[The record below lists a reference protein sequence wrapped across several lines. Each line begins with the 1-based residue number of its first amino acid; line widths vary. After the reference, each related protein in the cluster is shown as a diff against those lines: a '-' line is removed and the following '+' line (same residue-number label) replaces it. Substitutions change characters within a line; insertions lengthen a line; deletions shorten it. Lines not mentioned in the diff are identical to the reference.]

1 MEKLQLIHSLKH
13 WCDLIWE
20 YNQTIG
26 KIYVYR
32 DKLAIKLENNWYD
45 PAELDRIIRQE
56 YRFEISR
63 SDSFFSADSVP
74 EMVQKNTRLQEFDL
88 WFCQKNR
95 DLIWYNMRIEKLNQ
109 DSWIITGYNKSTEM
123 KERSMYRAL
132 RNSFESILSTDVKTR
147 RYLVNYSTF
156 PVPNR
161 LQEHD
166 YDSSVSDYVRKYV
179 YDEDKEQIIRALS
192 LDTVMEKLQTQE
204 DYSVF
209 ITVRQRDGSLSYK
222 RVIHNYYDDTHQR
235 ITTSRLDISAIVNRY
250 EAKIAEIRRENSI
263 DALTGVYN
271 RNYYEKNIRGTS
283 LQGFVAML
291 DLDNLK
297 LCNDHFGHSAGDS
310 VLKKLAEVIKAELR
324 SGDKLIRFGGDEFLL
339 LAQDCPDDEFAQ
351 LLLRIQT
358 KVSEA
363 AVPGFPGLFLSVS
376 IGGTRVAG
384 SSSSEAVMRAD
395 QMMYMAKAHKN
406 LVITDRFMLQNGKDG
421 IARLKKEQVLRQI
434 LIVDDSDMNRAM
446 LREILKD
453 NYSILEASNGAEC
466 LSCVKHMGSSLSL
479 ILLDLNMPEM
489 DGFEVLAEL
498 SRLGYMDDIPVIII
512 SGTDSTADICR
523 AYDLGA
529 TDYIHRPFNT
539 QVIYRRVSNT
549 ITLMAKQRR
558 MAELVNRQ
566 IDRTTKQQ
574 ELMVDFLSRIIGYR
588 SGESNPH
595 FANISTLSALL
606 LQALQKRKNHYGLT
620 EQDCQLIATA
630 AVFHDVGKIGIP
642 ESILLK
648 PGKLTAKEFE
658 VMKTHTLIGDNL
670 IKSLEIYHDEPLLQ
684 MAAQICRWHHER
696 YDGGGYPDGLKGE
709 EIPICAQVVSIA
721 DAYDALM
728 SARPYKPAFSSEKAI
743 QMILNGECGVFN
755 PVLVDCLL
763 EVVSQQK
770 TGKEGTPPPEKFIHS
785 PGWFGPKHSHLFGL
799 GDVRKEPSV

>member
-1 MEKLQLIHSLKH
+1 MEKLQLIQSLKH

-20 YNQTIG
+20 YNQAIG

-63 SDSFFSADSVP
+63 SEPSFSADSLS
-74 EMVQKNTRLQEFDL
+74 EMVQDNTRLKEFDL
-88 WFCQKNR
+88 WLCPKNSE
-95 DLIWYNMRIEKLNQ
+95 LIWYNMRMEKLNQ
-109 DSWIITGYNKSTEM
+109 DSWIITGYNKSAEM

-147 RYLVNYSTF
+147 RFLVNYSTF
-156 PVPNR
+156 PVPDR

-179 YDEDKEQIIRALS
+179 YDGDKEQIIRALS
-192 LDTVMEKLQTQE
+192 LDTVIEKLQTQE

-209 ITVRQRDGSLSYK
+209 ITVRQKDGSLSYK
-222 RVIHNYYDDTHQR
+222 RVIHNYYDDTHRR

-250 EAKIAEIRRENSI
+250 EAKIAEIRQENSI

-271 RNYYEKNIRGTS
+271 RNYYEKNIRSTS
-283 LQGFVAML
+283 PQGFVAML

-310 VLKKLAEVIKAELR
+310 ALKKLAEVIKAELR

-339 LAQDCPDDEFAQ
+339 LAQDCPDDEFEQ

-363 AVPGFPGLFLSVS
+363 AVPGFPGLSLSVS

-406 LVITDRFMLQNGKDG
+406 LVVTDRFMLQNGKDG
-421 IARLKKEQVLRQI
+421 IARFEKEQVLQQI

-453 NYSILEASNGAEC
+453 NYSILEAGNGAEC
-466 LSCVKHMGSSLSL
+466 LSCVEHLGSSLSL

-566 IDRTTKQQ
+566 IDRATKQQ
-574 ELMVDFLSRIIGYR
+574 ELVVDFLSRIIGYR
-588 SGESNPH
+588 SGESTPH
-595 FANISTLSALL
+595 FANISILSAQL
-606 LQALQKRKNHYGLT
+606 LQALQRRENPYGLT
-620 EQDCQLIATA
+620 QQDCQLIATA

-709 EIPICAQVVSIA
+709 KIPICAQVVSIA
-721 DAYDALM
+721 DVYDALT
-728 SARPYKPAFSSEKAI
+728 SARPYKPAFSGEKAI

-770 TGKEGTPPPEKFIHS
+770 TEKEGTPPPKNLS
-785 PGWFGPKHSHLFGL
+785 TAPGGSTLSTPILSA
-799 GDVRKEPSV
+799 SVM

>member
-1 MEKLQLIHSLKH
+1 MEKLQLIQSLKH

-56 YRFEISR
+56 YRFEVSR

-109 DSWIITGYNKSTEM
+109 GSWIITGYNKSTEM

-132 RNSFESILSTDVKTR
+132 RNSFESILSTDVNTR
-147 RYLVNYSTF
+147 RYLVSYSTF
-156 PVPNR
+156 PVPDR
-161 LQEHD
+161 LQEYD

-363 AVPGFPGLFLSVS
+363 AVPGFPGLSLSVS

-421 IARLKKEQVLRQI
+421 IARLKKEQVLQQI

-453 NYSILEASNGAEC
+453 NYSILEAGNGVEC
-466 LSCVKHMGSSLSL
+466 LSCVEHMGTSLSL

-620 EQDCQLIATA
+620 ERDCQLIATA

-721 DAYDALM
+721 DVYDALT

-770 TGKEGTPPPEKFIHS
+770 TGKEGTPPPKILS
-785 PGWFGPKHSHLFGL
+785 TAPGG
-799 GDVRKEPSV
+799 SVLNTLTFSGSVM

>member
-1 MEKLQLIHSLKH
+1 MEKLQLIQSLKH

-20 YNQTIG
+20 YNQAIG

-95 DLIWYNMRIEKLNQ
+95 DLVWYNMRMEKLNQ

-132 RNSFESILSTDVKTR
+132 RNSFESILSTDVNTR
-147 RYLVNYSTF
+147 RYLVSYSTF
-156 PVPNR
+156 PVPDR
-161 LQEHD
+161 LQEYD

-250 EAKIAEIRRENSI
+250 EAKIAEIRQENSI

-339 LAQDCPDDEFAQ
+339 LAQDCPDDEFEQ

-363 AVPGFPGLFLSVS
+363 AVPGFPGLSLSVS

-421 IARLKKEQVLRQI
+421 IARLEKEQVLQQI

-453 NYSILEASNGAEC
+453 NYSILEAGNGVEC
-466 LSCVKHMGSSLSL
+466 LSCVEHMGPSLSL

-728 SARPYKPAFSSEKAI
+728 GARPYKPAFSSEKAI

-770 TGKEGTPPPEKFIHS
+770 TGKEGTPPKNLS
-785 PGWFGPKHSHLFGL
+785 TAPGG
-799 GDVRKEPSV
+799 SVLSTPTFSGSAM

>member
-1 MEKLQLIHSLKH
+1 MEKLQLIQSLKH

-20 YNQTIG
+20 YNQAIG

-132 RNSFESILSTDVKTR
+132 RNSFESILSTDVNTR
-147 RYLVNYSTF
+147 RYLVSYSTF
-156 PVPNR
+156 PVPDR
-161 LQEHD
+161 LQEYD

-271 RNYYEKNIRGTS
+271 RNYYEKNIRGAS

-339 LAQDCPDDEFAQ
+339 LAQDCSDDEFAQ

-363 AVPGFPGLFLSVS
+363 AVPGFPGLSLSVS

-421 IARLKKEQVLRQI
+421 IARLKKEQVLQQI

-453 NYSILEASNGAEC
+453 NYSILEAGNGVEC
-466 LSCVKHMGSSLSL
+466 LSCVEHMGPSLSL

-728 SARPYKPAFSSEKAI
+728 GARPYKPAFSSEKAI

-770 TGKEGTPPPEKFIHS
+770 TGKEGTPPPKNLS
-785 PGWFGPKHSHLFGL
+785 TVPGG
-799 GDVRKEPSV
+799 SVLSTPIFSGSVM

>member
-20 YNQTIG
+20 YNQTIE

-56 YRFEISR
+56 YHFEINR
-63 SDSFFSADSVP
+63 SGSSFSADSLP
-74 EMVQKNTRLQEFDL
+74 EMVQKNTRLKEFDL

-95 DLIWYNMRIEKLNQ
+95 DLIWYNMRIEKLYQ

-132 RNSFESILSTDVKTR
+132 RNSFESILSTDVNTR
-147 RYLVNYSTF
+147 RYLVSYSTF
-156 PVPNR
+156 PVPDR
-161 LQEHD
+161 LQEYD

-192 LDTVMEKLQTQE
+192 LDTVMEKLRTQE

-271 RNYYEKNIRGTS
+271 RNYYEKNIRGAS

-339 LAQDCPDDEFAQ
+339 LAQDCPDDEFEQ

-363 AVPGFPGLFLSVS
+363 AVPGFPGLSLSVS

-421 IARLKKEQVLRQI
+421 IARLEKEQVLQQI

-453 NYSILEASNGAEC
+453 NYSILEAGNGVEC
-466 LSCVKHMGSSLSL
+466 LSCVEHMGSSLSL

-566 IDRTTKQQ
+566 IDRATKQQ

-620 EQDCQLIATA
+620 ERDCQLIATA

-721 DAYDALM
+721 DVYDALT

-763 EVVSQQK
+763 EVASQQK
-770 TGKEGTPPPEKFIHS
+770 TEKEGTPPPKNLS
-785 PGWFGPKHSHLFGL
+785 TVPGGSILNTPIFSG
-799 GDVRKEPSV
+799 SVM

>member
-1 MEKLQLIHSLKH
+1 MEKLQLIQSLKH

-20 YNQTIG
+20 YNQAIG

-88 WFCQKNR
+88 WFCQKNS

-132 RNSFESILSTDVKTR
+132 RNSFESILSTDVNTR

-161 LQEHD
+161 LQEYD

-363 AVPGFPGLFLSVS
+363 AVPGFPGLSLSVS

-421 IARLKKEQVLRQI
+421 IARLKKEQVLQQI

-453 NYSILEASNGAEC
+453 NYSILEAGNGVEC
-466 LSCVKHMGSSLSL
+466 LSCVEHMGSSLSL

-566 IDRTTKQQ
+566 IDRATKQQ

-721 DAYDALM
+721 DVYDALM

-770 TGKEGTPPPEKFIHS
+770 TGKEGTPPPKNLS
-785 PGWFGPKHSHLFGL
+785 TAPGGSALNTLTFSG
-799 GDVRKEPSV
+799 SVM

>member
-132 RNSFESILSTDVKTR
+132 RNSFESILSTDVNTR

-156 PVPNR
+156 PVPDR
-161 LQEHD
+161 LQEYD

-192 LDTVMEKLQTQE
+192 LDTVMEKLRTQE

-310 VLKKLAEVIKAELR
+310 VLKRLAEVIKAELR

-339 LAQDCPDDEFAQ
+339 LAQDCPDDEFEQ

-363 AVPGFPGLFLSVS
+363 AVPGFPGLSLSVS

-421 IARLKKEQVLRQI
+421 IARLEKEQVLQQI

-453 NYSILEASNGAEC
+453 NYSILEAGNGVEC
-466 LSCVKHMGSSLSL
+466 LSCVEHMGSSLSL

-566 IDRTTKQQ
+566 IDRATKQQ

-606 LQALQKRKNHYGLT
+606 LQALQKRKNHYDLT

-709 EIPICAQVVSIA
+709 EIPICAQVVSIV
-721 DAYDALM
+721 DVYDALM

-770 TGKEGTPPPEKFIHS
+770 TGKEGTPPRKIYPQS
-785 PGWFGPKHSHLFGL
+785 RV
-799 GDVRKEPSV
+799 VRS

>member
-1 MEKLQLIHSLKH
+1 MEKLQLIQSLKH

-20 YNQTIG
+20 YNQAIG

-147 RYLVNYSTF
+147 RFLVNYSTF

-271 RNYYEKNIRGTS
+271 RNYYEKNIRGAS

-363 AVPGFPGLFLSVS
+363 AVPGFPGLSLSVS

-384 SSSSEAVMRAD
+384 SSVGEAVMRAD

-421 IARLKKEQVLRQI
+421 IARLKKEQVLQQI

-453 NYSILEASNGAEC
+453 NYSILEAGNGVEC
-466 LSCVKHMGSSLSL
+466 LSCVEHMGSSLSL

-566 IDRTTKQQ
+566 IDRATKQQ

-588 SGESNPH
+588 SGESTPH

-648 PGKLTAKEFE
+648 PGKLTAEEFE

-696 YDGGGYPDGLKGE
+696 YDGGGYPGWLKGE

-721 DAYDALM
+721 DVYDALT

-770 TGKEGTPPPEKFIHS
+770 TGKEGTPPPKNLS
-785 PGWFGPKHSHLFGL
+785 TAPGGSALNTLTFSG
-799 GDVRKEPSV
+799 SVM

>member
-1 MEKLQLIHSLKH
+1 MEKLQLIQSLKH

-20 YNQTIG
+20 YNQAIG

-88 WFCQKNR
+88 WFCQKNS

-132 RNSFESILSTDVKTR
+132 RNSFESILSTDVNTR

-161 LQEHD
+161 LQEYD

-363 AVPGFPGLFLSVS
+363 AVPGFPGLSLSVS

-421 IARLKKEQVLRQI
+421 IARLKKEQVLQQI

-466 LSCVKHMGSSLSL
+466 LSCVEHMGTSLSL

-566 IDRTTKQQ
+566 IDRATKQQ

-721 DAYDALM
+721 DVYDALM

-770 TGKEGTPPPEKFIHS
+770 TGKEGTPPPKNLS
-785 PGWFGPKHSHLFGL
+785 TAPGGSALNTLTFSG
-799 GDVRKEPSV
+799 SVM

>member
-132 RNSFESILSTDVKTR
+132 RNSFESILSTDVNTR
-147 RYLVNYSTF
+147 RYLVSYSTF
-156 PVPNR
+156 PVPDR
-161 LQEHD
+161 LQEYD

-192 LDTVMEKLQTQE
+192 LDTVMEKLRTQE

-363 AVPGFPGLFLSVS
+363 AVPGFPGLSLSVS

-421 IARLKKEQVLRQI
+421 IARLKKEQVLQQI

-453 NYSILEASNGAEC
+453 NYSILEAGNGVEC
-466 LSCVKHMGSSLSL
+466 LSCVEHMGSSLSL

-566 IDRTTKQQ
+566 IDRATKQQ

-721 DAYDALM
+721 DVYDALT

-770 TGKEGTPPPEKFIHS
+770 TGKEGTPPRKIYPQS
-785 PGWFGPKHSHLFGL
+785 RV
-799 GDVRKEPSV
+799 VRS

>member
-20 YNQTIG
+20 YNQAIE

-56 YRFEISR
+56 YHFEINR
-63 SDSFFSADSVP
+63 SGSSFIADSLP
-74 EMVQKNTRLQEFDL
+74 EMVQKNTRLKEFDL
-88 WFCQKNR
+88 WFCQKNSE
-95 DLIWYNMRIEKLNQ
+95 LIWYNMRMEKLDQ
-109 DSWIITGYNKSTEM
+109 DSWIITGYNKSTEI

-147 RYLVNYSTF
+147 RYLVSYSIF
-156 PVPNR
+156 PVPDR
-161 LQEHD
+161 LQEYD

-192 LDTVMEKLQTQE
+192 LDTVMEKLRTQE

-222 RVIHNYYDDTHQR
+222 RIIHNYYDDTHRR
-235 ITTSRLDISAIVNRY
+235 ITTSRLDISAVVNRY

-271 RNYYEKNIRGTS
+271 RNYYEKNIRGAS

-297 LCNDHFGHSAGDS
+297 LCNDHFGHGAGDS

-339 LAQDCPDDEFAQ
+339 LAQDCPDEEFEQ

-363 AVPGFPGLFLSVS
+363 AVSGFPGLSLSVS

-406 LVITDRFMLQNGKDG
+406 LVVTDRFMLQNGKEG
-421 IARLKKEQVLRQI
+421 ITLLKKEQVLQQI

-453 NYSILEASNGAEC
+453 NFSILESSNGIEC
-466 LSCVKHMGSSLSL
+466 LSCVEHMGSSLSL

-606 LQALQKRKNHYGLT
+606 LQALQKQENHYGLT

-630 AVFHDVGKIGIP
+630 AAFHDVGKIGIP

-721 DAYDALM
+721 DVYDALM

-763 EVVSQQK
+763 EVVNQQK
-770 TGKEGTPPPEKFIHS
+770 TGKEGTPPPKNLS
-785 PGWFGPKHSHLFGL
+785 TAPGG
-799 GDVRKEPSV
+799 SVLNTLTFSGSVM

>member
-1 MEKLQLIHSLKH
+1 MEKLQLIQSLKH

-20 YNQTIG
+20 YNQAIG

-95 DLIWYNMRIEKLNQ
+95 DLVWYNMRMEKLNQ

-132 RNSFESILSTDVKTR
+132 RNSFESILSTDVNTR
-147 RYLVNYSTF
+147 RYLVSYSIF
-156 PVPNR
+156 PVPDR
-161 LQEHD
+161 LQEYD

-250 EAKIAEIRRENSI
+250 EAKIAEIRQENSI

-271 RNYYEKNIRGTS
+271 RNYYEKNIRGAS

-339 LAQDCPDDEFAQ
+339 LAQDCPDDEFEQ

-363 AVPGFPGLFLSVS
+363 AVPGFPGLSLSVS

-421 IARLKKEQVLRQI
+421 IARLEKEQVLQQI

-453 NYSILEASNGAEC
+453 NYSILEAGNGAEC
-466 LSCVKHMGSSLSL
+466 LSCVEHMGTSLSL

-498 SRLGYMDDIPVIII
+498 SKLGYMDDIPVIII

-595 FANISTLSALL
+595 FANISILSALL
-606 LQALQKRKNHYGLT
+606 LQALQKRKNHYSLT
-620 EQDCQLIATA
+620 EHDCQLIATA

-696 YDGGGYPDGLKGE
+696 YDGGGYPDGLRGE
-709 EIPICAQVVSIA
+709 EIPLCAQVVSIA

-770 TGKEGTPPPEKFIHS
+770 TGKEGTPPPKNLS
-785 PGWFGPKHSHLFGL
+785 TDPGG
-799 GDVRKEPSV
+799 SVLNTLTFSGSVM

>member
-1 MEKLQLIHSLKH
+1 MEKLQLIQSLKH

-20 YNQTIG
+20 YNQAIG

-56 YRFEISR
+56 YRFEINR
-63 SDSFFSADSVP
+63 SSSSFIADSLP
-74 EMVQKNTRLQEFDL
+74 KMVQKNTRLKEFDL
-88 WFCQKNR
+88 WFCQNNS
-95 DLIWYNMRIEKLNQ
+95 DLIWYNMRMEKLNQ
-109 DSWIITGYNKSTEM
+109 DSWIITGYNKSTEI

-147 RYLVNYSTF
+147 RYLVSYSTF
-156 PVPNR
+156 PVPDR
-161 LQEHD
+161 LQEYD

-363 AVPGFPGLFLSVS
+363 AVPGFPGLSLSVS

-421 IARLKKEQVLRQI
+421 IARLKKEQVLQQI

-453 NYSILEASNGAEC
+453 NYSILEAGNGAEC
-466 LSCVKHMGSSLSL
+466 LSCVEHMGTSLSL

-566 IDRTTKQQ
+566 IDRATKQQ

-595 FANISTLSALL
+595 FANISILSALL

-620 EQDCQLIATA
+620 EHDCQLIATA

-770 TGKEGTPPPEKFIHS
+770 TGKEGTPPPKNLS
-785 PGWFGPKHSHLFGL
+785 TAPGGSALNTLTFSG
-799 GDVRKEPSV
+799 SVM

>member
-20 YNQTIG
+20 YNQAIE

-45 PAELDRIIRQE
+45 PAELDRIVRQE
-56 YRFEISR
+56 YRFEINR
-63 SDSFFSADSVP
+63 SSSSFIADSLP
-74 EMVQKNTRLQEFDL
+74 KMVQKNTRLKEFDL
-88 WFCQKNR
+88 WFCQNNSE
-95 DLIWYNMRIEKLNQ
+95 LIWYNMRMEKLDQ
-109 DSWIITGYNKSTEM
+109 DSWIITGYNKSTEI

-147 RYLVNYSTF
+147 RYLVSYSTF
-156 PVPNR
+156 PVPDR
-161 LQEHD
+161 LQEYD

-192 LDTVMEKLQTQE
+192 LDTVMEKLRTQE

-209 ITVRQRDGSLSYK
+209 ITERQRDGSLSYK
-222 RVIHNYYDDTHQR
+222 RIIHNYYDDTHQR

-271 RNYYEKNIRGTS
+271 RNYYEKNIRDVS

-297 LCNDHFGHSAGDS
+297 LCNDHFGHGAGDS

-339 LAQDCPDDEFAQ
+339 LAQDCSDDEFEQ

-363 AVPGFPGLFLSVS
+363 AVPGFPGLSLSVS

-395 QMMYMAKAHKN
+395 QMMYMAKSHKN
-406 LVITDRFMLQNGKDG
+406 LVVTDRFMLQNGKDG
-421 IARLKKEQVLRQI
+421 IERLKKEQVLQQI

-453 NYSILEASNGAEC
+453 NYSILEAGNGAEC

-566 IDRTTKQQ
+566 IDRATKQQ

-620 EQDCQLIATA
+620 EHDCQLIATA

-721 DAYDALM
+721 DVYDALT

-770 TGKEGTPPPEKFIHS
+770 TGKEGTPPPKNLS
-785 PGWFGPKHSHLFGL
+785 TAPGG
-799 GDVRKEPSV
+799 SVLNTLTFSGSVM

>member
-156 PVPNR
+156 PVPDR
-161 LQEHD
+161 LQEYD

-363 AVPGFPGLFLSVS
+363 AVPGFPGLSLSVS

-421 IARLKKEQVLRQI
+421 IARLKKEQVLQQI

-453 NYSILEASNGAEC
+453 NYSILEAGNGVEC
-466 LSCVKHMGSSLSL
+466 LSCVEHMGSSLSL

-566 IDRTTKQQ
+566 IDRATKQQ

-648 PGKLTAKEFE
+648 PGKLTAEEFE

-721 DAYDALM
+721 DVYDALT

-763 EVVSQQK
+763 EVASQQK
-770 TGKEGTPPPEKFIHS
+770 TEKEGTPPPKNLS
-785 PGWFGPKHSHLFGL
+785 TVPGG
-799 GDVRKEPSV
+799 SVLNTPIFSGSVM

>member
-1 MEKLQLIHSLKH
+1 MEKLQPIHSLKH

-20 YNQTIG
+20 YNQAIG

-147 RYLVNYSTF
+147 RFLVNYSTF

-363 AVPGFPGLFLSVS
+363 AVPGFPGLSLSVS

-421 IARLKKEQVLRQI
+421 IARLKKEQVLQQI

-453 NYSILEASNGAEC
+453 NYSILEAGNGVEC
-466 LSCVKHMGSSLSL
+466 LSCVEHMGTSLSL

-566 IDRTTKQQ
+566 IDRATKQQ

-588 SGESNPH
+588 SGESTPH

-620 EQDCQLIATA
+620 EHDCQLIATA

-721 DAYDALM
+721 DVYDALT

-770 TGKEGTPPPEKFIHS
+770 TGKEGTPPPKNLS
-785 PGWFGPKHSHLFGL
+785 TAPGG
-799 GDVRKEPSV
+799 SVLNTLTFSGSVM

>member
-1 MEKLQLIHSLKH
+1 MEKLQLIQSLKH

-20 YNQTIG
+20 YNQAIG

-56 YRFEISR
+56 YRFEINR
-63 SDSFFSADSVP
+63 SSSSFIADSLP
-74 EMVQKNTRLQEFDL
+74 KMVQKNTRLKEFDL
-88 WFCQKNR
+88 WFCQNNS
-95 DLIWYNMRIEKLNQ
+95 DLIWYNMRMEKLNQ
-109 DSWIITGYNKSTEM
+109 DSWIITGYNKSTEI

-147 RYLVNYSTF
+147 RYLVSYSTF

-161 LQEHD
+161 LQEYD
-166 YDSSVSDYVRKYV
+166 YDSSVSDYVRKHV

-363 AVPGFPGLFLSVS
+363 AVPGFPGLSLSVS

-421 IARLKKEQVLRQI
+421 IARLKKEQVLQQI

-453 NYSILEASNGAEC
+453 NYSILEAGNGAEC
-466 LSCVKHMGSSLSL
+466 LSCVEHMGSSLSL

-566 IDRTTKQQ
+566 IDRATKQQ

-770 TGKEGTPPPEKFIHS
+770 TGKEGTPPPKNLSTAPGGS
-785 PGWFGPKHSHLFGL
+785 PLNTLTFSG
-799 GDVRKEPSV
+799 SVM

>member
-1 MEKLQLIHSLKH
+1 MEKLQLIQSLKH

-20 YNQTIG
+20 YNQAIG

-63 SDSFFSADSVP
+63 SEPFFSVDSVP
-74 EMVQKNTRLQEFDL
+74 EMVQDNTRLKEFDL
-88 WFCQKNR
+88 WFCPKNSE
-95 DLIWYNMRIEKLNQ
+95 LTWYNMRMEKLNQ

-147 RYLVNYSTF
+147 RFLVNYSTF

-161 LQEHD
+161 LQEYD
-166 YDSSVSDYVRKYV
+166 YDSSVSDYVRKHV

-363 AVPGFPGLFLSVS
+363 AVPGFPGLSLSVS

-406 LVITDRFMLQNGKDG
+406 LVVTDRFMLQNGKDG
-421 IARLKKEQVLRQI
+421 IARLKKEQVLQQI

-453 NYSILEASNGAEC
+453 NYSILEAGNGVEC
-466 LSCVKHMGSSLSL
+466 LSCVEHMGSSLSL

-566 IDRTTKQQ
+566 IDRATKQQ

-743 QMILNGECGVFN
+743 QIILNGECGVFN

-770 TGKEGTPPPEKFIHS
+770 TGKEGTPPPKNLS
-785 PGWFGPKHSHLFGL
+785 TAPGG
-799 GDVRKEPSV
+799 SVLNTLTFSGSVM

>member
-1 MEKLQLIHSLKH
+1 MEKLQLIQSLKH

-20 YNQTIG
+20 YNQAIG

-56 YRFEISR
+56 YRFEISC
-63 SDSFFSADSVP
+63 SDFFSADSVP

-132 RNSFESILSTDVKTR
+132 RNSFESILSTDVNTR

-166 YDSSVSDYVRKYV
+166 YDSSVSDYVRKHV

-363 AVPGFPGLFLSVS
+363 AVPGFPGLSLSVS

-421 IARLKKEQVLRQI
+421 IARLKKEQVLQQI

-453 NYSILEASNGAEC
+453 NYSILEAGNGVEC
-466 LSCVKHMGSSLSL
+466 LSCVEHMGSSLSL

-566 IDRTTKQQ
+566 IDRATKQQ

-770 TGKEGTPPPEKFIHS
+770 TGKEGTPPRKIYPQ
-785 PGWFGPKHSHLFGL
+785 PRV
-799 GDVRKEPSV
+799 VRP

>member
-1 MEKLQLIHSLKH
+1 MEKLQLIQSLKH

-20 YNQTIG
+20 YNQAIG

-45 PAELDRIIRQE
+45 PAELDQIIRQE

-88 WFCQKNR
+88 WFCQKNS

-156 PVPNR
+156 PVPDR
-161 LQEHD
+161 LQEYD

-363 AVPGFPGLFLSVS
+363 AVPGFPGLSLSVS

-421 IARLKKEQVLRQI
+421 IARLKKEQVLQQI

-453 NYSILEASNGAEC
+453 NYSILEAGNGVEC
-466 LSCVKHMGSSLSL
+466 LSCVEHMGSSLSL

-566 IDRTTKQQ
+566 IDRATKQQ

-721 DAYDALM
+721 DVYDALM

-770 TGKEGTPPPEKFIHS
+770 TGKEGTPPPKNLS
-785 PGWFGPKHSHLFGL
+785 TVPGG
-799 GDVRKEPSV
+799 SVLNTLTFSGSVM

>member
-1 MEKLQLIHSLKH
+1 MEKLQLIQSLKH

-132 RNSFESILSTDVKTR
+132 RNSFESILSTDVNTR
-147 RYLVNYSTF
+147 RYLVSYSTF
-156 PVPNR
+156 PVPDR
-161 LQEHD
+161 LQEYD

-192 LDTVMEKLQTQE
+192 LDTVMEKLRTQE

-339 LAQDCPDDEFAQ
+339 LAQDCPDDEFEQ

-363 AVPGFPGLFLSVS
+363 AVPGFPGLSLSVS

-421 IARLKKEQVLRQI
+421 IARLEKEQVLQQI

-453 NYSILEASNGAEC
+453 NYSILEAGNGVEC
-466 LSCVKHMGSSLSL
+466 LSCVEHMGPSLSL

-728 SARPYKPAFSSEKAI
+728 GARPYKPAFSSEKAI

-770 TGKEGTPPPEKFIHS
+770 TGKEGTPPRKIYPQS
-785 PGWFGPKHSHLFGL
+785 RV
-799 GDVRKEPSV
+799 VRS

>member
-20 YNQTIG
+20 YNQAIE

-45 PAELDRIIRQE
+45 PAELDRIVRQE
-56 YRFEISR
+56 YRFEINR
-63 SDSFFSADSVP
+63 SSSSFIADSLP
-74 EMVQKNTRLQEFDL
+74 KMVQKNTRLKEFDL
-88 WFCQKNR
+88 WFCQNNS
-95 DLIWYNMRIEKLNQ
+95 DLIWYNMRMEKLDQ
-109 DSWIITGYNKSTEM
+109 DSWIITGYNKSTEI

-147 RYLVNYSTF
+147 RYLVNYSIF

-161 LQEHD
+161 LQEYD

-192 LDTVMEKLQTQE
+192 LDTVMEKLRTQE

-209 ITVRQRDGSLSYK
+209 ITERQRDGSLSYK
-222 RVIHNYYDDTHQR
+222 RIIHNYYDDTHQR

-271 RNYYEKNIRGTS
+271 RNYYEKNIRDAS

-297 LCNDHFGHSAGDS
+297 LCNDHFGHGAGDS

-339 LAQDCPDDEFAQ
+339 LAQDCPDDEFEQ

-363 AVPGFPGLFLSVS
+363 AVPGFPGLSLSVS

-406 LVITDRFMLQNGKDG
+406 LVVTDRFMLQNGKDG
-421 IARLKKEQVLRQI
+421 IERLKKEQVLQQI

-453 NYSILEASNGAEC
+453 NYSILEAGNGAEC

-566 IDRTTKQQ
+566 IDRATKQQ

-620 EQDCQLIATA
+620 EHDCQLIATA

-709 EIPICAQVVSIA
+709 EIPICAQVVSIT
-721 DAYDALM
+721 DVYDALT

-743 QMILNGECGVFN
+743 QMILNGEFGVFN

-770 TGKEGTPPPEKFIHS
+770 TGKEDTPPRKIYPQ
-785 PGWFGPKHSHLFGL
+785 PRV
-799 GDVRKEPSV
+799 VRS

>member
-1 MEKLQLIHSLKH
+1 MEKLQLIQSLKH

-20 YNQTIG
+20 YNQAIG

-56 YRFEISR
+56 YRFEINR
-63 SDSFFSADSVP
+63 SSSSFIADSLP
-74 EMVQKNTRLQEFDL
+74 KMVQKNTRLKEFDL
-88 WFCQKNR
+88 WFCQNNS
-95 DLIWYNMRIEKLNQ
+95 DLIWYNMRMEKLNQ
-109 DSWIITGYNKSTEM
+109 DSWIITGYNKSTEI

-147 RYLVNYSTF
+147 RYLVSYSTF
-156 PVPNR
+156 PVPDR
-161 LQEHD
+161 LQEYD

-250 EAKIAEIRRENSI
+250 EAKIAEIRQENSI

-271 RNYYEKNIRGTS
+271 RNYYEKNIQGAS

-310 VLKKLAEVIKAELR
+310 VLKKLAEVIQTELR

-339 LAQDCPDDEFAQ
+339 LAQDCPDDEFEQ

-363 AVPGFPGLFLSVS
+363 AVPSFPGLSLSVS

-421 IARLKKEQVLRQI
+421 IARLEKEQVLQQI

-453 NYSILEASNGAEC
+453 NYSILEAGNGAEC
-466 LSCVKHMGSSLSL
+466 LSCVEHMGTSLSL

-595 FANISTLSALL
+595 FANISILSALL

-770 TGKEGTPPPEKFIHS
+770 TGKEGTPPPKNLS
-785 PGWFGPKHSHLFGL
+785 TAPGG
-799 GDVRKEPSV
+799 SVLNTLTFSGSVM

>member
-1 MEKLQLIHSLKH
+1 MRENRRMEKLQLIQSLKH

-20 YNQTIG
+20 YNQAIG

-56 YRFEISR
+56 YRFEISC
-63 SDSFFSADSVP
+63 SDFFSADSVP

-132 RNSFESILSTDVKTR
+132 RNSFESILSTDVNTR

-166 YDSSVSDYVRKYV
+166 YDSSVSDYVRKHV

-363 AVPGFPGLFLSVS
+363 AVPGFPGLSLSVS

-421 IARLKKEQVLRQI
+421 IARLKKEQVLQQI

-453 NYSILEASNGAEC
+453 NYSILEAGNGVEC
-466 LSCVKHMGSSLSL
+466 LSCVEHMGSSLSL

-566 IDRTTKQQ
+566 IDRATKQQ

-770 TGKEGTPPPEKFIHS
+770 TGKEGTPPRKIYPQ
-785 PGWFGPKHSHLFGL
+785 PRV
-799 GDVRKEPSV
+799 VRP

>member
-1 MEKLQLIHSLKH
+1 
-13 WCDLIWE
+13 
-20 YNQTIG
+20 
-26 KIYVYR
+26 
-32 DKLAIKLENNWYD
+32 
-45 PAELDRIIRQE
+45 
-56 YRFEISR
+56 
-63 SDSFFSADSVP
+63 
-74 EMVQKNTRLQEFDL
+74 
-88 WFCQKNR
+88 
-95 DLIWYNMRIEKLNQ
+95 
-109 DSWIITGYNKSTEM
+109 
-123 KERSMYRAL
+123 
-132 RNSFESILSTDVKTR
+132 
-147 RYLVNYSTF
+147 
-156 PVPNR
+156 
-161 LQEHD
+161 
-166 YDSSVSDYVRKYV
+166 
-179 YDEDKEQIIRALS
+179 
-192 LDTVMEKLQTQE
+192 
-204 DYSVF
+204 
-209 ITVRQRDGSLSYK
+209 
-222 RVIHNYYDDTHQR
+222 
-235 ITTSRLDISAIVNRY
+235 
-250 EAKIAEIRRENSI
+250 
-263 DALTGVYN
+263 
-271 RNYYEKNIRGTS
+271 
-283 LQGFVAML
+283 ML

-339 LAQDCPDDEFAQ
+339 LAQDCPDDEFEQ

-363 AVPGFPGLFLSVS
+363 AVPGFPGLSLSVS

-421 IARLKKEQVLRQI
+421 IARLEKEQVLQQI

-453 NYSILEASNGAEC
+453 NYSILEAGNGAEC
-466 LSCVKHMGSSLSL
+466 LSCVEHMGTSLSL

-620 EQDCQLIATA
+620 EHDCQLIATA

-648 PGKLTAKEFE
+648 PGKLTAKEFD

-770 TGKEGTPPPEKFIHS
+770 TGKEGTPP
-785 PGWFGPKHSHLFGL
+785 
-799 GDVRKEPSV
+799 RKIYPQPRVVLS

>member
-20 YNQTIG
+20 YNQAIE

-45 PAELDRIIRQE
+45 PAELDRIVRQE
-56 YRFEISR
+56 YHFEINR
-63 SDSFFSADSVP
+63 SSSSFIADSLP
-74 EMVQKNTRLQEFDL
+74 KMVQKNTRLKEFDL
-88 WFCQKNR
+88 WFCQNNS
-95 DLIWYNMRIEKLNQ
+95 DLIWYNMRMEKLDQ
-109 DSWIITGYNKSTEM
+109 DSWIITGYNKSTEI

-147 RYLVNYSTF
+147 RYLVSYSTF
-156 PVPNR
+156 PVPDR
-161 LQEHD
+161 QQEYD

-192 LDTVMEKLQTQE
+192 LDTVMEKLRTQE

-250 EAKIAEIRRENSI
+250 EAKIAEIRQENSI

-271 RNYYEKNIRGTS
+271 RNYYEKNIRGAS

-339 LAQDCPDDEFAQ
+339 LAQDCPDEEFEQ

-363 AVPGFPGLFLSVS
+363 AMPDFPGLSLSVS

-406 LVITDRFMLQNGKDG
+406 LVVTDRFMLQNGKDG
-421 IARLKKEQVLRQI
+421 IERLKKEQVLQQI

-453 NYSILEASNGAEC
+453 NYSILEAGNGAEC

-529 TDYIHRPFNT
+529 RDYIHRPFNT

-566 IDRTTKQQ
+566 IDRATKQQ

-595 FANISTLSALL
+595 FANISILSTLL

-620 EQDCQLIATA
+620 EHDCQLIATA

-721 DAYDALM
+721 DVYDALT

-763 EVVSQQK
+763 EVVNQQK
-770 TGKEGTPPPEKFIHS
+770 TGKEGTPPRKIYPQ
-785 PGWFGPKHSHLFGL
+785 PRV
-799 GDVRKEPSV
+799 VRY

>member
-20 YNQTIG
+20 YNQAIE

-45 PAELDRIIRQE
+45 PAELDRIVRQE
-56 YRFEISR
+56 YRFEINR
-63 SDSFFSADSVP
+63 SSSSFIADSLP
-74 EMVQKNTRLQEFDL
+74 KMVQKNTRLKEFDL
-88 WFCQKNR
+88 WFCQNNS
-95 DLIWYNMRIEKLNQ
+95 DLIWYNMRMEKLDQ
-109 DSWIITGYNKSTEM
+109 DSWIITGYNKSTEI

-147 RYLVNYSTF
+147 RYLVNYSIF

-161 LQEHD
+161 LQEYD

-192 LDTVMEKLQTQE
+192 LDTVMEKLRTQE

-209 ITVRQRDGSLSYK
+209 ITERQRDGSLSYK
-222 RVIHNYYDDTHQR
+222 RIIHNYYDDTHQR

-297 LCNDHFGHSAGDS
+297 LCNDHFGHGAGDS

-339 LAQDCPDDEFAQ
+339 LAQDCPDDEFEQ

-363 AVPGFPGLFLSVS
+363 AMPDFPGLSLSVS

-395 QMMYMAKAHKN
+395 QMMYMAKSHKN
-406 LVITDRFMLQNGKDG
+406 LVVTDRFMLQNGKDG
-421 IARLKKEQVLRQI
+421 IERLKKEQVLQQI

-453 NYSILEASNGAEC
+453 NYSILEAGNGAEC

-566 IDRTTKQQ
+566 IDRATKQQ

-595 FANISTLSALL
+595 FANISILSALL

-620 EQDCQLIATA
+620 EHDCQLIATA

-770 TGKEGTPPPEKFIHS
+770 TGKEGTPPPKNLS
-785 PGWFGPKHSHLFGL
+785 TAPGG
-799 GDVRKEPSV
+799 SVLNTLTFSGSVM

>member
-1 MEKLQLIHSLKH
+1 MEKLQLIQSLKH

-95 DLIWYNMRIEKLNQ
+95 DLIWYNMRIEKLYQ

-132 RNSFESILSTDVKTR
+132 RNSFESILSTDVNTR
-147 RYLVNYSTF
+147 RYLVSYSTF
-156 PVPNR
+156 PVPDR
-161 LQEHD
+161 LQEYD

-192 LDTVMEKLQTQE
+192 LDTVMEKLRTQE

-324 SGDKLIRFGGDEFLL
+324 SGDRLIRFGGDEFLL

-363 AVPGFPGLFLSVS
+363 AVPDFPGLSLSVS

-421 IARLKKEQVLRQI
+421 IARLEKEQVLQQI

-453 NYSILEASNGAEC
+453 NYSILEAGNGVEC
-466 LSCVKHMGSSLSL
+466 LSCVEHMGPSLSL

-728 SARPYKPAFSSEKAI
+728 GARPYKPAFSSEKAI

-770 TGKEGTPPPEKFIHS
+770 TGKEGTPPPKNLS
-785 PGWFGPKHSHLFGL
+785 TAPGG
-799 GDVRKEPSV
+799 SVLNTLTFSGSVM

>member
-1 MEKLQLIHSLKH
+1 MEKLQLIQSLKH

-56 YRFEISR
+56 YRFEVSR

-88 WFCQKNR
+88 WFCHKDN

-147 RYLVNYSTF
+147 RYLVSYSTF
-156 PVPNR
+156 PVPDR
-161 LQEHD
+161 LQEYD

-324 SGDKLIRFGGDEFLL
+324 SGDKLVRFGGDEFLL
-339 LAQDCPDDEFAQ
+339 LAQDCPDDEFEQ

-363 AVPGFPGLFLSVS
+363 AVPGFPGLSLSVS

-421 IARLKKEQVLRQI
+421 IARLEKEQVLQQI

-453 NYSILEASNGAEC
+453 NYSILEAGNGVEC
-466 LSCVKHMGSSLSL
+466 LSCVEHMGPSLSL

-566 IDRTTKQQ
+566 IDRATKQQ

-770 TGKEGTPPPEKFIHS
+770 TGKEGTPPPKNLS
-785 PGWFGPKHSHLFGL
+785 TAPGG
-799 GDVRKEPSV
+799 SVLNTLTFSGSVM

>member
-1 MEKLQLIHSLKH
+1 MEKLQLIQSLKH

-20 YNQTIG
+20 YNQAIG

-95 DLIWYNMRIEKLNQ
+95 DLVWYNMRMEKLNQ

-132 RNSFESILSTDVKTR
+132 RNSFESILSTDVNTR
-147 RYLVNYSTF
+147 RYLVSYSTF
-156 PVPNR
+156 PVPDR
-161 LQEHD
+161 LQEYD

-209 ITVRQRDGSLSYK
+209 ITVRQRDGSLSYN

-250 EAKIAEIRRENSI
+250 EAKIAEIRQENSI

-271 RNYYEKNIRGTS
+271 RNYYEKNIQGAS

-339 LAQDCPDDEFAQ
+339 LAQDCPDDEFEQ

-363 AVPGFPGLFLSVS
+363 AVPGFPGLSLSVS

-421 IARLKKEQVLRQI
+421 IARLEKEQVLQQI

-453 NYSILEASNGAEC
+453 NYSILEAGNGAEC
-466 LSCVKHMGSSLSL
+466 LSCVEHMGTSLSL

-498 SRLGYMDDIPVIII
+498 SKLGYMDDIPVIII

-595 FANISTLSALL
+595 FANISILSALL

-620 EQDCQLIATA
+620 EHDCQLIATA

-770 TGKEGTPPPEKFIHS
+770 TGKEGTPPPKNLS
-785 PGWFGPKHSHLFGL
+785 TAPGG
-799 GDVRKEPSV
+799 SVLNTLTFSGSVM

>member
-1 MEKLQLIHSLKH
+1 
-13 WCDLIWE
+13 
-20 YNQTIG
+20 
-26 KIYVYR
+26 
-32 DKLAIKLENNWYD
+32 
-45 PAELDRIIRQE
+45 
-56 YRFEISR
+56 
-63 SDSFFSADSVP
+63 
-74 EMVQKNTRLQEFDL
+74 
-88 WFCQKNR
+88 
-95 DLIWYNMRIEKLNQ
+95 
-109 DSWIITGYNKSTEM
+109 
-123 KERSMYRAL
+123 
-132 RNSFESILSTDVKTR
+132 
-147 RYLVNYSTF
+147 
-156 PVPNR
+156 
-161 LQEHD
+161 
-166 YDSSVSDYVRKYV
+166 
-179 YDEDKEQIIRALS
+179 
-192 LDTVMEKLQTQE
+192 
-204 DYSVF
+204 
-209 ITVRQRDGSLSYK
+209 
-222 RVIHNYYDDTHQR
+222 
-235 ITTSRLDISAIVNRY
+235 
-250 EAKIAEIRRENSI
+250 
-263 DALTGVYN
+263 
-271 RNYYEKNIRGTS
+271 
-283 LQGFVAML
+283 ML

-363 AVPGFPGLFLSVS
+363 AVPGFPGLSLSVS

-421 IARLKKEQVLRQI
+421 IARLKKEQVLQQI

-453 NYSILEASNGAEC
+453 NYSILEAGNGVEC
-466 LSCVKHMGSSLSL
+466 LSCVEHMGTSLSL

-566 IDRTTKQQ
+566 IDRATKQQ

-721 DAYDALM
+721 DVYDALM
-728 SARPYKPAFSSEKAI
+728 SARPYKPAFSGEKAI

-770 TGKEGTPPPEKFIHS
+770 TGKEGTPPPKNLS
-785 PGWFGPKHSHLFGL
+785 TAPGG
-799 GDVRKEPSV
+799 SVLNTLTFSGSVM

>member
-1 MEKLQLIHSLKH
+1 MEKLQLIQSLKH

-20 YNQTIG
+20 YNQAIE

-56 YRFEISR
+56 YHFEINR
-63 SDSFFSADSVP
+63 SGSSFIADSLP
-74 EMVQKNTRLQEFDL
+74 EMVQKNTRLKEFDL
-88 WFCQKNR
+88 WFCQKNSE
-95 DLIWYNMRIEKLNQ
+95 LIWYNMRMEKLDQ
-109 DSWIITGYNKSTEM
+109 DSWIITGYNKSTEI

-147 RYLVNYSTF
+147 CYLVNYSTF

-161 LQEHD
+161 LQEYD
-166 YDSSVSDYVRKYV
+166 YDSSVSDYVRKHV

-192 LDTVMEKLQTQE
+192 LDTVMEKLRTQE

-222 RVIHNYYDDTHQR
+222 RIIHNYYDDTHRR
-235 ITTSRLDISAIVNRY
+235 ITTSRLDISTVVNRY

-271 RNYYEKNIRGTS
+271 RNYYEKNIRGAS

-297 LCNDHFGHSAGDS
+297 LCNDHFGHGAGDS

-339 LAQDCPDDEFAQ
+339 LAQDCPDEEFEQ

-363 AVPGFPGLFLSVS
+363 AVSGFPGLSLSVS

-406 LVITDRFMLQNGKDG
+406 LVVTDRFMLQNGTEG
-421 IARLKKEQVLRQI
+421 ITLLKKEQVLQQI

-453 NYSILEASNGAEC
+453 NFSILESSNGIEC
-466 LSCVKHMGSSLSL
+466 LSCVEHMGSSLSL

-606 LQALQKRKNHYGLT
+606 LQALQKQENHYGLT

-630 AVFHDVGKIGIP
+630 AAFHDVGKIGIP

-648 PGKLTAKEFE
+648 PGKLTAEEFE

-721 DAYDALM
+721 DVYDALT
-728 SARPYKPAFSSEKAI
+728 SARPYKPAFSGEKAI

-770 TGKEGTPPPEKFIHS
+770 TGKEGTPPPKNLS
-785 PGWFGPKHSHLFGL
+785 TAPGG
-799 GDVRKEPSV
+799 SVLNTLTFSGSVM

>member
-1 MEKLQLIHSLKH
+1 MEKLQLIQSLKH

-56 YRFEISR
+56 YRFEVSR

-95 DLIWYNMRIEKLNQ
+95 DLIWYNMRIEKLYQ
-109 DSWIITGYNKSTEM
+109 DSWIITGYNKSTET

-132 RNSFESILSTDVKTR
+132 RNSFESILSTDVNTR
-147 RYLVNYSTF
+147 RYLVSYSTF
-156 PVPNR
+156 PVPDR
-161 LQEHD
+161 LQEYD

-192 LDTVMEKLQTQE
+192 LDTVMEKLRTQE

-324 SGDKLIRFGGDEFLL
+324 SGDRLIRFGGDEFLL

-363 AVPGFPGLFLSVS
+363 AVPGFPGLSLSVS

-421 IARLKKEQVLRQI
+421 IARLKKEQVLQQI

-453 NYSILEASNGAEC
+453 NYSILEAGNGVEC
-466 LSCVKHMGSSLSL
+466 LSCVEHMGPSLSL

-620 EQDCQLIATA
+620 ERDCQLIATA

-728 SARPYKPAFSSEKAI
+728 GARPYKPAFSSEKAI

-770 TGKEGTPPPEKFIHS
+770 TGKEGTPPPKNLS
-785 PGWFGPKHSHLFGL
+785 TVPGG
-799 GDVRKEPSV
+799 SVLNTPIFSGSVM

>member
-1 MEKLQLIHSLKH
+1 MEKLQLIQSLKH

-132 RNSFESILSTDVKTR
+132 RNSFESILSTDVNTR
-147 RYLVNYSTF
+147 RYLVSYSTF
-156 PVPNR
+156 PVPDR
-161 LQEHD
+161 LQEYD

-192 LDTVMEKLQTQE
+192 LDTVMEKLRTQE

-339 LAQDCPDDEFAQ
+339 LAQDCPDDEFEQ

-363 AVPGFPGLFLSVS
+363 AVPGFPGLSLSVS

-421 IARLKKEQVLRQI
+421 IARLEKEQVLQQI

-453 NYSILEASNGAEC
+453 NYSILEAGNGVEC
-466 LSCVKHMGSSLSL
+466 LSCVEHMGPSLSL

-498 SRLGYMDDIPVIII
+498 SKLGYMDDIPVIII

-620 EQDCQLIATA
+620 ERDCQLIATA

-728 SARPYKPAFSSEKAI
+728 GARPYKPAFSSEKAI

-770 TGKEGTPPPEKFIHS
+770 TGKEGTPPPKNLS
-785 PGWFGPKHSHLFGL
+785 TAPGG
-799 GDVRKEPSV
+799 SVLNTLTFSGSVM

>member
-1 MEKLQLIHSLKH
+1 MEKLQLIQSLKH

-95 DLIWYNMRIEKLNQ
+95 DLIWYNMRIEKLYQ

-166 YDSSVSDYVRKYV
+166 YDSSVSDYVRKHV

-363 AVPGFPGLFLSVS
+363 AVPGFPGLSLSVS

-406 LVITDRFMLQNGKDG
+406 LVVTDRFMLQNGKDG
-421 IARLKKEQVLRQI
+421 IARLEKEQVLQQI

-453 NYSILEASNGAEC
+453 NYSILEAGNGAEC
-466 LSCVKHMGSSLSL
+466 LSCVEHLGSSLSL

-566 IDRTTKQQ
+566 IDRATKQQ

-588 SGESNPH
+588 SGESTPH

-721 DAYDALM
+721 DVYDALT
-728 SARPYKPAFSSEKAI
+728 SARPYKPAFSGEKAI

-770 TGKEGTPPPEKFIHS
+770 TGKEGTPPRKIYPQ
-785 PGWFGPKHSHLFGL
+785 PRV
-799 GDVRKEPSV
+799 VRS

>member
-1 MEKLQLIHSLKH
+1 MEKLQLIQSLKH

-95 DLIWYNMRIEKLNQ
+95 DLVWYNIRIEKLDQ

-132 RNSFESILSTDVKTR
+132 RNSFESILSTDVNTR
-147 RYLVNYSTF
+147 RYLVSYSTF
-156 PVPNR
+156 PVPDR
-161 LQEHD
+161 LQEYD

-339 LAQDCPDDEFAQ
+339 LAQDCPDDEFVQ

-363 AVPGFPGLFLSVS
+363 AVPGFPGLSLSVS

-421 IARLKKEQVLRQI
+421 IARLEKEQVLQQI

-453 NYSILEASNGAEC
+453 NYSILEAGNGVEC
-466 LSCVKHMGSSLSL
+466 LSCVEHMGPSLSL

-498 SRLGYMDDIPVIII
+498 SKLGYMDDIPVIII

-566 IDRTTKQQ
+566 IDRATKQQ

-770 TGKEGTPPPEKFIHS
+770 TGKEGTPPPKNLS
-785 PGWFGPKHSHLFGL
+785 TAPGG
-799 GDVRKEPSV
+799 SVLSTPTFSGSVM

>member
-1 MEKLQLIHSLKH
+1 MEKLQLIQSLKH

-20 YNQTIG
+20 YNQAIG

-132 RNSFESILSTDVKTR
+132 RNSFESILSTDVNTR
-147 RYLVNYSTF
+147 RYLVSYSTF
-156 PVPNR
+156 PVPDR
-161 LQEHD
+161 LQEYD

-363 AVPGFPGLFLSVS
+363 AVPGFPGLSLSVS

-421 IARLKKEQVLRQI
+421 IARLKKEQVLQQI

-453 NYSILEASNGAEC
+453 NYSILEAGNGVEC
-466 LSCVKHMGSSLSL
+466 LSCVEHMGSSLSL

-566 IDRTTKQQ
+566 IDRATKQQ

-721 DAYDALM
+721 DVYDALT

-770 TGKEGTPPPEKFIHS
+770 TGKEGTPPPKNLS
-785 PGWFGPKHSHLFGL
+785 TVPGG
-799 GDVRKEPSV
+799 SVLNTPIFSGSVM

>member
-1 MEKLQLIHSLKH
+1 MEKLQLIQSLKH

-20 YNQTIG
+20 YNQAIG

-132 RNSFESILSTDVKTR
+132 RNSFESILSTDVNTR
-147 RYLVNYSTF
+147 RYLVSYSTF
-156 PVPNR
+156 PVPDR
-161 LQEHD
+161 LQEYD

-339 LAQDCPDDEFAQ
+339 LAQDCPDDEFEQ

-363 AVPGFPGLFLSVS
+363 AVPGFPGLSLSVS

-421 IARLKKEQVLRQI
+421 IARLEKEQVLQQI

-453 NYSILEASNGAEC
+453 NYSILEAGNGVEC
-466 LSCVKHMGSSLSL
+466 LSCVEHMGPSLSL

-566 IDRTTKQQ
+566 IDRATKQQ

-770 TGKEGTPPPEKFIHS
+770 TGKEGTPPPKNLS
-785 PGWFGPKHSHLFGL
+785 TVPGG
-799 GDVRKEPSV
+799 SVLNTLTFSGSVM